1 VGVAPLWYYCV
12 TSLFVLVVVGVVASV
27 VVGVVASVVVG
38 VVASVVV
45 AVVDVSS
52 AAKTDDCM
60 IKPTAAM
67 SVTNIFFM
75 IYFLILDAYE
85 RVLKPSISI

>member
-1 VGVAPLWYYCV
+1 M
-12 TSLFVLVVVGVVASV
+12 VVPVVAAEVDVS
-27 VVGVVASVVVG
+27 

-45 AVVDVSS
+45 AGVDVSVVAAEFDTSVADESAGVAEESS

-75 IYFLILDAYE
+75 IYFLICRCL
-85 RVLKPSISI
+85 